1 MKQTVK
7 KTKKPISKK
16 KPVLAEKKQQD
27 ENRYWEAVGR
37 RKTSIA
43 RVRLYK
49 KPGEFLVNGKSYKD
63 YFPIFEYQNIFEQ
76 PLKRT
81 KTLDKMSGTLKVTG
95 GGIRGQVEASRH
107 GIARALLAFNP
118 DWRKKLK
125 KAGFLTRDSRAKER
139 RKYGLKKARRAP
151 QWSKR

>member
-1 MKQTVK
+1 MKQAIK
-7 KTKKPISKK
+7 KTKKPVSKK
-16 KPVLAEKKQQD
+16 KLVPADKKQQD
-27 ENRYWEAVGR
+27 ESRYWEATGR

-81 KTLDKMSGTLKVTG
+81 KTIDKMSGTLKVMG

-107 GIARALLAFNP
+107 GIAMALLAFNA

-125 KAGFLTRDSRAKER
+125 KAGFLRRDPRAKER
-139 RKYGLKKARRAP
+139 KKYGLKKARRAP

>member
-1 MKQTVK
+1 MKQTTK
-7 KTKKPISKK
+7 KIKKPISKTAVPEK
-16 KPVLAEKKQQD
+16 KKQQE

-49 KPGEFLVNGKSYKD
+49 KTGEFLVNGKPYKD
-63 YFPIFEYQNIFEQ
+63 YFPIFEYQSIFEQ

-81 KTLDKMSGTLKVTG
+81 KTIDKLSGTIKVEG

-107 GIARALLAFNP
+107 GIARALLVFNA
-118 DWRKKLK
+118 DWRNKLK
-125 KAGFLTRDSRAKER
+125 KAGFLTRDPRVKER
-139 RKYGLKKARRAP
+139 KKYGLKKARRAP